1 MMNDLVEQTRG
12 SMMQVFAIRGKDSL
26 LLSESVNSNKGR
38 VLDRQKKVIY
48 PVQNVHS
55 ILKWGYW
62 ERYSMPDEEL
72 SRLIAEC
79 TEVDTEGNPL
89 SNQK

>member
-1 MMNDLVEQTRG
+1 MLNDLVEQTRG
-12 SMMQVFAIRGKDSL
+12 SIMLVVAIRGKDNL

-38 VLDRQKKVIY
+38 VLDKQKKVIY

-62 ERYSMPDEEL
+62 ESHRMSDEEL
-72 SRLIAEC
+72 SRIIAEC
-79 TEVDTEGNPL
+79 TEVDSEGNPL
-89 SNQK
+89 SNQQ